1 MSAVPALCERYLRDR
16 EPVRMG
22 NLASDLMRLSQ
33 WAAGRWKDERI
44 VELMETIAWML
55 EQNPEFASE
64 ELANMQRE
72 ICHWRRIWPVEAAR
86 PLLAFRAR
94 LMSERILEL
103 SGLLDEGAC
112 PEPQPSDGADGSDR
126 WDRSVG

>member
-1 MSAVPALCERYLRDR
+1 MSAVDALRDRYLRDG
-16 EPVRMG
+16 EPIRMG
-22 NLASDLMRLSQ
+22 NLASDLLRLSQ
-33 WAAGRWKDERI
+33 WVEKRWPDARI
-44 VELMETIAWML
+44 TGLLGEIAWML

-94 LMSERILEL
+94 VMSDRILEL
-103 SGLLDEGAC
+103 SGLLE
-112 PEPQPSDGADGSDR
+112 
-126 WDRSVG
+126 